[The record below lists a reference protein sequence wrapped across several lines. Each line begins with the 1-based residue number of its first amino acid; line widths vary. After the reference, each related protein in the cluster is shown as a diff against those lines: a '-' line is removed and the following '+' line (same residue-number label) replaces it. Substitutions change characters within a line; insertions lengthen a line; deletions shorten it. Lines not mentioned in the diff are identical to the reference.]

1 MAFWVDDFPNFPFG
15 GICIHSLE
23 GNPKTGDN
31 PWLKGG
37 KGWFLPLR
45 IGGLG
50 TGASILT
57 CPMSCDFVRI
67 GKPGPIQTKFGK
79 DLRVWRQKTSLE
91 NKFPHGNGQN
101 PIFNKKCIYNCLGVL
116 PRSFSGD
123 QCIYLRLLCYPA
135 CWFLIHVTW
144 VFGVPTYKGTSLG
157 NASVWCTRFSRE
169 LSWIPKVNF
178 RDFKVALP
186 LSLHFREMFSGF
198 TWMLV
203 AEFVSKSIKVEG
215 SISKEFG

>member
-1 MAFWVDDFPNFPFG
+1 MGYSCKDRR
-15 GICIHSLE
+15 
-23 GNPKTGDN
+23 TGHRCLHAHVPDVVRFCSN
-31 PWLKGG
+31 
-37 KGWFLPLR
+37 R
-45 IGGLG
+45 Q
-50 TGASILT
+50 TGAYSNNI
-57 CPMSCDFVRI
+57 
-67 GKPGPIQTKFGK
+67 GK
-79 DLRVWRQKTSLE
+79 DLRVWRQKTSLAKKIPTWQSTKS
-91 NKFPHGNGQN
+91 NFL
-101 PIFNKKCIYNCLGVL
+101 NKKRIYNCLGVL

-215 SISKEFG
+215 SISRNPSITTWNVYL

>member
-1 MAFWVDDFPNFPFG
+1 MVRITLQGTITYSPQNGILKMMIFPTSQG

-23 GNPKTGDN
+23 GNPKKLVIILGWKAAMGDFCPKDRRTGHRCLHAHVPYWKRSESLTTKN
-31 PWLKGG
+31 E
-37 KGWFLPLR
+37 LR
-45 IGGLG
+45 EQIP
-50 TGASILT
+50 TWQS
-57 CPMSCDFVRI
+57 
-67 GKPGPIQTKFGK
+67 TKSNFQQEMH
-79 DLRVWRQKTSLE
+79 LQL
-91 NKFPHGNGQN
+91 
-101 PIFNKKCIYNCLGVL
+101 LGVL